1 VSTVDAAVYEKWRK
15 AAHYYGTIWCP
26 VVEAH
31 TLLNLAP
38 PPNFINIDVEGQSA
52 DIFLDLLNHASPA
65 CWCVEHDD
73 RADELEAKAA
83 HYKYRVV
90 LRNGTNLVLAR

>member
-1 VSTVDAAVYEKWRK
+1 LWKGT
-15 AAHYYGTIWCP
+15 AHYYGSVFMQP
-26 VVEAH
+26 VPVYQFIRCFDRH
-31 TLLNLAP
+31 
-38 PPNFINIDVEGQSA
+38 PNFINIDVEGQSS

-90 LRNGTNLVLAR
+90 LRNGTNLVFAR